1 MKRLRGTFTA
11 LITPFRE
18 DGSLDE
24 EGFRRL
30 VQLQIEAGVSGIV
43 PLGSTGEASTLEDA
57 ESDRIVEIAVDQ
69 AKGKLT
75 IVVGSGSNSTHHA
88 VQRTRR
94 AKELGADYAMVV
106 APYYNKPSNE
116 GHYRHYKAV
125 AEEGG
130 LPVIVYN
137 IASRTARNIET
148 PTLARIA
155 ELPGIAGV
163 KEGSGDLSQIMDV
176 IQSIGREKEGFSVLC
191 GDDALA
197 FPTLA
202 LGGDGLISTA
212 ANLVPRRVAD
222 LVDAALDGEMETAR
236 IRHYD
241 LLPLFRGLFLETN
254 PIPIKQAMA
263 WAGLPAGPCRLPL
276 CGMEQDTLPK
286 LEAAMRAAGVKK

>member
-11 LITPFRE
+11 LITPFRN

-30 VQLQIEAGVSGIV
+30 VRLQVEAGVTGIV
-43 PLGSTGEASTLEDA
+43 PLGSTGEASTLEDDEA
-57 ESDRIVEIAVDQ
+57 DRVVAAAVEEAQ
-69 AKGKLT
+69 GKLT
-75 IVVGSGSNSTHHA
+75 VIVGAGSNSTRHA
-88 VQRTRR
+88 VAKCRR
-94 AKELGADYAMVV
+94 AAELGADYAMVV
-106 APYYNKPSNE
+106 APYYNKPTDE
-116 GHYRHYKAV
+116 GLFRHYKAV

-130 LPVIVYN
+130 LPVIAYN

-148 PTLARIA
+148 RTLMRIA

-163 KEGSGDLSQIMDV
+163 KEGSGDIAQITDV
-176 IQSIGREKEGFSVLC
+176 IQEIGREKAGFSVLS

-197 FPTLA
+197 YPTLA

-212 ANLVPRRVAD
+212 ANLVPRRIAD
-222 LVDAALDGEMETAR
+222 LVDAALDGDMETAR
-236 IRHYD
+236 IRHYG

-276 CGMEQDTLPK
+276 CELGEENVSK
-286 LEAAMRAAGVKK
+286 LRAALDAAGEK